1 MHQRHVGNTN
11 IPSRTDLPV
20 SCAPISTTFQALHRG
35 GARLRPHEVAFGH
48 KRQAQGSWAARVLA
62 PQPVPMACAIE
73 HMPEADGTDTSAA
86 TRMPHAASALLVHS
100 RLPACL
106 PVSPQ

>member
-1 MHQRHVGNTN
+1 M
-11 IPSRTDLPV
+11 
-20 SCAPISTTFQALHRG
+20 
-35 GARLRPHEVAFGH
+35 RPHEVAFGH

-86 TRMPHAASALLVHS
+86 TRMPHAASALLVYS
-100 RLPACL
+100 RLPAGL
-106 PVSPQ
+106 PTMTYRWLFVRCELLFAFCFRALCSWSRI